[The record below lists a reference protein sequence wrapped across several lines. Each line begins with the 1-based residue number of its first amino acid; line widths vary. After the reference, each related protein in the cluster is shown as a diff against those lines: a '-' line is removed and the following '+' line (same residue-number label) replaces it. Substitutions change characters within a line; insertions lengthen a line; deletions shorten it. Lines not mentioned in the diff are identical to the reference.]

1 MGCNN
6 SKVEDV
12 EDPKA
17 KSTKKAP
24 EPEKPK
30 ELNPYSANA
39 SKQLATR
46 VDNAEKFIDGLI
58 KFLNQRAE
66 IEGDYARRLKS
77 WEGQWN
83 TNMAKHPGTNEE
95 LASVFRAL
103 TTEADAQA
111 SVHKKRQAS
120 LQTNSAK
127 VTEWKALNYHSKGL
141 LSSGTKE
148 GEELEKMLQE
158 ATGPWNASLQNVM
171 RLKNEFHE
179 LSKKAILADAEV
191 TAGTAKYGADSKQMA
206 NLKHTK
212 ANTET
217 ARDAKEDEYV
227 AALGQLP
234 VLHPEVC
241 EKVKIAIEKLRALEI
256 KRLEFVKSIWTEY
269 MNSIAFTT
277 SDANT
282 LNETYDT
289 ITHMISKAEI
299 NKEIDELTAKANKIN
314 PKIPEKEEF
323 SP

>member
-1 MGCNN
+1 
-6 SKVEDV
+6 
-12 EDPKA
+12 
-17 KSTKKAP
+17 
-24 EPEKPK
+24 
-30 ELNPYSANA
+30 
-39 SKQLATR
+39 
-46 VDNAEKFIDGLI
+46 
-58 KFLNQRAE
+58 
-66 IEGDYARRLKS
+66 
-77 WEGQWN
+77 
-83 TNMAKHPGTNEE
+83 MAKHPGTNEE

-179 LSKKAILADAEV
+179 FSKKAILADAEV